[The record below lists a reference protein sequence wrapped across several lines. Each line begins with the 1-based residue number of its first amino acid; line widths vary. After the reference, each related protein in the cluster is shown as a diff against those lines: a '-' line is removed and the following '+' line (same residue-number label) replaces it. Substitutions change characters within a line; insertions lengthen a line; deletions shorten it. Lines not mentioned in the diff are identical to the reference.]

1 MPKCPCKE
9 PKIDGGETCRFCPLL
24 VTFGSIEADTTTSST
39 VDIGDCGGDLA
50 EQSPMMNGG
59 W

>member
-1 MPKCPCKE
+1 MSDCPCNE

-24 VTFGSIEADTTTSST
+24 CVGADSDTTTCST
-39 VDIGDCGGDLA
+39 VDIGDCGGDDA

>member
-1 MPKCPCKE
+1 MPKCPCNE

-24 VTFGSIEADTTTSST
+24 CVDSDTTTCST
-39 VDIGDCGGDLA
+39 VDIGDCGGDFV
-50 EQSPMMNGG
+50 EQSPMLNGG

>member
-1 MPKCPCKE
+1 MPKCPCNE

-24 VTFGSIEADTTTSST
+24 CVGDSDNTTCNT
-39 VDIGDCGGDLA
+39 VDIGDCGGDFA